1 MLLKTLLK
9 RRTWD
14 HLKCGKDIM
23 DMFVNRSYN
32 SLLNLILLLKVYITN
47 VKKYINER
55 TRTSRLFNY
64 YQMLVFER
72 HQ

>member
-1 MLLKTLLK
+1 MYVYLFIEPRPFSLMLLKTLLK

-23 DMFVNRSYN
+23 DMFVNRSYS

-47 VKKYINER
+47 VKKK
-55 TRTSRLFNY
+55 
-64 YQMLVFER
+64 
-72 HQ
+72 

>member
-47 VKKYINER
+47 VKKK
-55 TRTSRLFNY
+55 
-64 YQMLVFER
+64 
-72 HQ
+72 